1 MDTPFVVPV
10 VFFVMIG
17 LTVILR
23 GPLGQAIAERIRH
36 GAGATGNDRQLRE
49 DVDSLRLEVD
59 ELRGQLAEAHERI
72 DFAERM
78 LARRDEPNSLPQPK
92 S

>member
-23 GPLGQAIAERIRH
+23 GPLGQAIADRIRH
-36 GAGATGNDRQLRE
+36 GAGGTGTDRRLRE
-49 DVDSLRLEVD
+49 EMDSLRLEMD
-59 ELRGQLAEAHERI
+59 ELRGQLSEAHERI
-72 DFAERM
+72 DFAERL
-78 LARRDEPNSLPQPK
+78 LARRDEPASLPEQRG
-92 S
+92 

>member
-23 GPLGQAIAERIRH
+23 GPLGQAIADRIRH
-36 GAGATGNDRQLRE
+36 GASGTGSDRQLRE
-49 DVDSLRLEVD
+49 EVDGLRLEMD
-59 ELRGQLAEAHERI
+59 ELRGQLSDAHERL
-72 DFAERM
+72 DFAERL
-78 LARRDEPNSLPQPK
+78 LARRDEPASLPEPK
-92 S
+92 G

>member
-23 GPLGQAIAERIRH
+23 GPLGQAIADRIRH
-36 GAGATGNDRQLRE
+36 GAGGSGTDRQLRE
-49 DVDSLRLEVD
+49 EMDNLRLEVD
-59 ELRGQLAEAHERI
+59 ELRGQLSEAHERI
-72 DFAERM
+72 DFAERL
-78 LARRDEPNSLPQPK
+78 LARRDEPASLPEPK
-92 S
+92 A

>member
-23 GPLGQAIAERIRH
+23 GPLGQAIADRIRH
-36 GAGATGNDRQLRE
+36 GAGGTGSDRQLRE
-49 DVDSLRLEVD
+49 EMDSLRLEVD
-59 ELRGQLAEAHERI
+59 ELRGQLSDAHERI
-72 DFAERM
+72 DFAERL
-78 LARRDEPNSLPQPK
+78 LARRDEPAALPEQRG
-92 S
+92 